1 MSETRALAVAFRGQS
16 REDAASYA
24 ERRGLERRVGALEE
38 SNRRLREELQRGAS
52 QHARVAGLLAAC
64 HRLHSTLDRA
74 AMLIALHEA
83 LAGLVGCEEAAILE
97 RKEGRGEF
105 TVAACFGIPERAV
118 LPFSEAILGSM
129 RAARFFVGVPD
140 PAAAPRRPIA
150 CIPMSVDGLVVGA
163 IAIFRLA
170 ERRPALSGA
179 DFDLLEMLGAH
190 VATALAATRGSISP
204 A

>member
-1 MSETRALAVAFRGQS
+1 MSEMRALPAFSSEVPG
-16 REDAASYA
+16 DAAGYE
-24 ERRGLERRVGALEE
+24 ERRRLERKVAALEE
-38 SNRRLREELQRGAS
+38 SNRRIREELQRAAS

-83 LAGLVGCEEAAILE
+83 LAGLVGCEEAAVLE
-97 RKEGRGEF
+97 RSRGGEF
-105 TVAACFGIPERAV
+105 TVAACFGIPERAL

-129 RAARFFVGVPD
+129 RAGKFFVGVPD
-140 PAAAPRRPIA
+140 PGAVPRRPSA
-150 CIPMSVDGLVVGA
+150 CIPMCVDGLVVGA
-163 IAIFRLA
+163 LAIFRLA
-170 ERRPALSGA
+170 DRRPALSGA

-190 VATALAATRGSISP
+190 VATALVATRGSIPP

>member
-1 MSETRALAVAFRGQS
+1 MSEMRMLPAFS
-16 REDAASYA
+16 SEVREDAASYE
-24 ERRGLERRVGALEE
+24 ERRRLERKVGALEE
-38 SNRRLREELQRGAS
+38 SNRRIREELQRAAS

-83 LAGLVGCEEAAILE
+83 LAGLVGCEEAAVLE
-97 RKEGRGEF
+97 RSRGGEF
-105 TVAACFGIPERAV
+105 TVAACFGIPERAL

-129 RAARFFVGVPD
+129 RAGKFFVGVPD
-140 PAAAPRRPIA
+140 PAAVPRRPSA
-150 CIPMSVDGLVVGA
+150 CIPMCVDGLVVGA
-163 IAIFRLA
+163 LAIFRLA
-170 ERRPALSGA
+170 DRRPALSGA

-190 VATALAATRGSISP
+190 VATALVATRGSIPP